1 MSFIQPCFIR
11 KSPKYLT
18 ERVYRLGG
26 RSGDGFW
33 SSNIRTLLVVEQDRF
48 FCLDDEWSNAER
60 LIEKGYIDCCTNE
73 DLFIA
78 LSALRDD
85 NDFNQWFISENSEWW
100 KNGHHDQP
108 LNKSSLLGWRKA
120 TTKELIE
127 HFK

>member
-1 MSFIQPCFIR
+1 MNFTQPCFIR

-33 SSNIRTLLVVEQDRF
+33 SSNIR
-48 FCLDDEWSNAER
+48 
-60 LIEKGYIDCCTNE
+60 
-73 DLFIA
+73 A
-78 LSALRDD
+78 LQDD

-100 KNGHHDQP
+100 KNGHHDRP
-108 LNKSSLLGWRKA
+108 LNKSSLLGYRKA